1 MDIQT
6 FHANELEP
14 VLRALRAV
22 AVANDAFTAAE
33 RDFVQTIAQ
42 IHGSS
47 VDIDALEPIEV
58 EELARILVDP
68 HRRKRA
74 VQLAIVMALVEG
86 TPDEVT
92 ERAVR
97 ALAGALG
104 IAESGVEVLYDI
116 SHGHTLLA
124 RVEMMRR
131 MRDTVRR
138 NHGFPGFFKTALQAL
153 GFAAE
158 DPGLAQRYEALGAL
172 PPGSFGRAVH
182 THFRQNHFPFPGEK
196 HGFSAI
202 VFHDLGHVLSGYDT
216 DPEGEIQQAAF
227 QAGFKRQDGFF
238 FLLFGVLQF
247 HLGVRVTPIAQPQR
261 GLFDVKRVLRA
272 VERGAACKVD
282 LGAGF
287 DLFAYADLPL
297 DRVRAELGIPAA

>member
-1 MDIQT
+1 MDIQI
-6 FHANELEP
+6 FHVNELQP
-14 VLRALRAV
+14 VLRTLRAV
-22 AVANDAFTAAE
+22 AVANDAFTEAE

-42 IHGSS
+42 IHGAS
-47 VDIDALEPIEV
+47 VDVDALEPIEL
-58 EELARILVDP
+58 EELASVLVDP

-86 TPDEVT
+86 TPDERT
-92 ERAVR
+92 ERTVR
-97 ALAGALG
+97 ALASTLG

-124 RVEMMRR
+124 RVAMMRR
-131 MRDTVRR
+131 MRDTVRQ
-138 NHGFPGFFKTALQAL
+138 NHGFPGFLATALQAL
-153 GFAAE
+153 GFAGE
-158 DPGLAQRYEALGAL
+158 DSDLAGRYEALGAL
-172 PPGSFGRAVH
+172 PTGSFGRAIH

-196 HGFSAI
+196 RGFSAI
-202 VFHDLGHVLSGYDT
+202 MFHDLGHVLSGYDT
-216 DPEGEIQQAAF
+216 NPEGEIQQAAF

-247 HLGVRVTPIAQPQR
+247 HVGVRVTPIAQPQR

-272 VERGAACKVD
+272 VERGAACNVD

-287 DLFAYADLPL
+287 DLFAYADMPL
-297 DRVRAELGIPAA
+297 DRVRAELGIPSV

>member
-1 MDIQT
+1 MDIEI
-6 FHANELEP
+6 FHAAELEP

-22 AVANDAFTAAE
+22 AVANDAFTEAE
-33 RDFVQTIAQ
+33 RDFVRAIAQ
-42 IHGSS
+42 IHDAS
-47 VDIDALEPIEV
+47 VDVDALQPIAV
-58 EELARILVDP
+58 EELAGILIDP

-86 TPDEVT
+86 APDQAT

-97 ALAGALG
+97 ALASALC
-104 IAESGVEVLYDI
+104 IADSGLEVLYDI

-124 RVEMMRR
+124 RLKMMRR
-131 MRDTVRR
+131 MRDSVRN
-138 NHGFPGFFKTALQAL
+138 NHAFPGFFRTAVQAL

-158 DPGLAQRYEALGAL
+158 DPGLAARYEALGASA
-172 PPGSFGRAVH
+172 PGSFGQAVYS
-182 THFRQNHFPFPGEK
+182 HFRKNQFPFPGQK

-216 DPEGEIQQAAF
+216 NPEGEIQQAAF

-247 HLGVRVTPIAQPQR
+247 HLGLRVTPIAQAER

-297 DRVRAELGIPAA
+297 ERVRSELGIPPA

>member
-6 FHANELEP
+6 FHASELDA
-14 VLRALRAV
+14 VLRMLRGV
-22 AVANDAFTAAE
+22 ASANDAFTDAE
-33 RDFVQTIAQ
+33 RDFVRTIAQ
-42 IHGSS
+42 MHGSS
-47 VDIDALEPIEV
+47 VDLDALEPIELA
-58 EELARILVDP
+58 ELASVLVDP

-86 TPDEVT
+86 TPDDGT

-97 ALAGALG
+97 ALASALG
-104 IAESGVEVLYDI
+104 IAESGVQVLYDI

-124 RVEMMRR
+124 RIEMMRR
-131 MRDTVRR
+131 MRDSIRQ
-138 NHGFPGFFKTALQAL
+138 NHGFPGFLETALQAL
-153 GFAAE
+153 GLAGE
-158 DPGLAQRYEALGAL
+158 DADLAGRYEALGAS

-182 THFRQNHFPFPGEK
+182 AHFRQNHFPFPGEK

-202 VFHDLGHVLSGYDT
+202 LFHDLGHVLSGYDT
-216 DPEGEIQQAAF
+216 DPQGEIQQAAF

-282 LGAGF
+282 LSAGF
-287 DLFAYADLPL
+287 DLFAYADMPL
-297 DRVRAELGIPAA
+297 DRVRAELGVPAA

>member
-58 EELARILVDP
+58 EELARTLVDP

-138 NHGFPGFFKTALQAL
+138 NHGFPGFFKTAMQAL

-216 DPEGEIQQAAF
+216 DPEGEIQQGAF
-227 QAGFKRQDGFF
+227 QGGFIRNDGFA
-238 FLLFGVLQF
+238 FLMFAIIQF
-247 HLGVRVTPIAQPQR
+247 HVGIKVTPVSPGYA
-261 GLFDVKRVLRA
+261 GLFDVPKVLRA
-272 VERGAACKVD
+272 AQRGAACKVD
-282 LGAGF
+282 LS
-287 DLFAYADLPL
+287 DHWNPFAVADAPL
-297 DRVRAELGIPAA
+297 EQIRAEYGVSAL

>member
-1 MDIQT
+1 MDIQI
-6 FHANELEP
+6 FHPNELEP
-14 VLRALRAV
+14 VLRMLRTV
-22 AVANDAFTAAE
+22 AVANDAFTEAE
-33 RDFVQTIAQ
+33 REFVQSIAR

-47 VDIDALEPIEV
+47 VDVDALETIEL
-58 EELARILVDP
+58 EELASVLVDP

-74 VQLAIVMALVEG
+74 VQLAIVLALVEG
-86 TPDEVT
+86 TPEEGT

-97 ALAGALG
+97 ALARTLG

-116 SHGHTLLA
+116 SQGHTLRARLA
-124 RVEMMRR
+124 MMRR
-131 MRDTVRR
+131 MRDTVRQ
-138 NHGFPGFFKTALQAL
+138 NHAFPGFFKTAMQAL
-153 GFAAE
+153 GLAGEDSALAA
-158 DPGLAQRYEALGAL
+158 RYEALGAS
-172 PPGSFGRAVH
+172 PPGSFGRAVYS
-182 THFRQNHFPFPGEK
+182 HFRQNHFPFPGEK

-247 HLGVRVTPIAQPQR
+247 HLGVQVTPIAQPQR

-287 DLFAYADLPL
+287 DPFAYADLPL
-297 DRVRAELGIPAA
+297 EQVRAELGIPAA